1 MLRLT
6 TILSACLLASLATG
20 CTREGESALLEC
32 DAFEEALGSPGEV
45 LAGWLPA
52 SIRRPPQTVVTQL
65 PP

>member
-1 MLRLT
+1 V
-6 TILSACLLASLATG
+6 LSSFMAY
-20 CTREGESALLEC
+20 R
-32 DAFEEALGSPGEV
+32 SPGEV